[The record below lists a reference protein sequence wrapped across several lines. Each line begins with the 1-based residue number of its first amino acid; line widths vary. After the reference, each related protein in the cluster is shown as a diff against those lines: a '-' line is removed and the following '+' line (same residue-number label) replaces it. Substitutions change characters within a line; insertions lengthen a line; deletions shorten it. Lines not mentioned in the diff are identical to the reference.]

1 MLETR
6 KAAGELLND
15 APPARPKRPR
25 WPTLMGVM
33 SIILGFPSVAS
44 LVICLAYSV
53 VGRGPLKDIMQLHGL
68 DLAANIALGM
78 YSFGMSTLLLLGGSG
93 LVHRRPWGRTLHL
106 VYAWVTLGLLAA
118 YAGTWALS
126 FASVGYA
133 DPAHWWQT
141 ASKALWPWLP
151 HGLYPLFLILWF
163 RRPRIRA
170 QLGQW

>member
-78 YSFGMSTLLLLGGSG
+78 YSFGMSTLEIGGRNTDFPQRQFWDGVGSPRNETAKATSTARSLDSLRSLGMTAGSSSEIG
-93 LVHRRPWGRTLHL
+93 GRHTDFPRRPFG
-106 VYAWVTLGLLAA
+106 G
-118 YAGTWALS
+118 
-126 FASVGYA
+126 
-133 DPAHWWQT
+133 
-141 ASKALWPWLP
+141 
-151 HGLYPLFLILWF
+151 
-163 RRPRIRA
+163 
-170 QLGQW
+170 